1 MLNCQVRMGEWC
13 EVDLPDLEQM
23 VLGGNALLGDNSE
36 SRRTSSEYPYHFNS
50 TFIMRS
56 GDGMKE

>member
-1 MLNCQVRMGEWC
+1 MGEWC

-23 VLGGNALLGDNSE
+23 VLGDNALLGDNSE

-56 GDGMKE
+56 GDGMKG